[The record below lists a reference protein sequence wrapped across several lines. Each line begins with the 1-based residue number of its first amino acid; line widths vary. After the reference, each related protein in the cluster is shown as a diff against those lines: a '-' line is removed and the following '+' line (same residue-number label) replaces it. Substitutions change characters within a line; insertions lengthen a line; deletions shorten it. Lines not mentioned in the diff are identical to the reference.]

1 MAKVTIIGGHG
12 KVALLAEPMLVS
24 EGHTVQAV
32 IRSENQ
38 AADIEAT
45 GATPVV
51 ADIQSLSIE
60 EQADLYRRLG
70 TEVLVWSAGAG
81 GGNPERTYA
90 VDRDAAVRSMEA
102 AKQVGIKRYI
112 MVSYNGAG
120 ADHGIDP
127 EHSFYPYAQAKAEA
141 DEHLR
146 NSGLDFTLL
155 GPGALTLEPE
165 GPISVGVAISD
176 NQTSRASV
184 ARAIAVT
191 VDDDSTVGKA
201 IPFTDG
207 GTEIAAA
214 LASAPQS
221 LVLQ

>member
-12 KVALLAEPMLVS
+12 KVALLAEPMLV
-24 EGHTVQAV
+24 EKGHIVHAV
-32 IRSENQ
+32 IRSESQ

-60 EQADLYRRLG
+60 EQVELYTRLG

-81 GGNPERTYA
+81 GGDPQRTYA

-102 AKQVGIKRYI
+102 AKQAGIKRYI

-127 EHSFYPYAQAKAEA
+127 EHSFFAYAQAKAEA

-146 NSGLDFTLL
+146 KTGLDFTIL

-184 ARAIAVT
+184 ARVLTLT
-191 VDDDSTVGKA
+191 VDDESTVGKA

-207 GTEIAAA
+207 DTEIAAA

-221 LVLQ
+221 LVLR

>member
-120 ADHGIDP
+120 ADHGVDP

-146 NSGLDFTLL
+146 NSGLAFTIL
-155 GPGALTLEPE
+155 GPGALTLEPK
-165 GPISVGVAISD
+165 GSISVGVAISD

-207 GTEIAAA
+207 STEIAAA
-214 LASAPQS
+214 LAPAPQS

>member
-24 EGHTVQAV
+24 KGHTVQAV
-32 IRSENQ
+32 IRSEDQ
-38 AADIEAT
+38 SADIEAT

-51 ADIQSLSIE
+51 ADVQSLSIE

-81 GGNPERTYA
+81 GGTPERTYA

-102 AKQVGIKRYI
+102 AKQAGIKRYI

-120 ADHGIDP
+120 ADHGIEP

-146 NSGLDFTLL
+146 NSGLDFTIL
-155 GPGALTLEPE
+155 GPSALTLDPE
-165 GPISVGVAISD
+165 GPISVGVATGD
-176 NQTSRASV
+176 HQTSRASV

-207 GTEIAAA
+207 ATDIAAA

>member
-120 ADHGIDP
+120 ADHGVDP

-146 NSGLDFTLL
+146 NSGLAFTIL
-155 GPGALTLEPE
+155 GPGALTLEPK
-165 GPISVGVAISD
+165 GSISVGVAISD

-207 GTEIAAA
+207 STEIAAA

>member
-24 EGHTVQAV
+24 EGHPVQAV

-81 GGNPERTYA
+81 GGNPGRTYA

-120 ADHGIDP
+120 ADHGVDP

-146 NSGLDFTLL
+146 NSGLAFTIL
-155 GPGALTLEPE
+155 GPGALTLEPK

-207 GTEIAAA
+207 STEIAAA